1 MLHATV
7 GVPSRLSQNPSA
19 RPEFRPKVT
28 EKEEN
33 TELSKLSVLFI
44 ENYKIVLTFS
54 ITFFL
59 IFFYPIFLN

>member
-1 MLHATV
+1 M
-7 GVPSRLSQNPSA
+7 
-19 RPEFRPKVT
+19 T